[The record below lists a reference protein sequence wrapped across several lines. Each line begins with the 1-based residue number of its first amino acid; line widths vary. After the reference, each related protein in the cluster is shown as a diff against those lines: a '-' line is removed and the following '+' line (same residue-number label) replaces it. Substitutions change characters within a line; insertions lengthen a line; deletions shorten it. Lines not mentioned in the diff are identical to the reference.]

1 MSNSIKIIPF
11 GGVRENGKNM
21 YAVEVGKQIFIL
33 DCGLKYPENE
43 LMGIDVVIPDWEY
56 LREHKDQ
63 VVGVFL
69 THGHADSIGALP
81 YFLMDFNVP
90 VFGSEMTIAL
100 AKLAVKGHK
109 EVKKF
114 NDFHVVDA
122 ATTIDFNDVTVSFF
136 QTTHT
141 IPETLGVVIETSD
154 GNIVYTGDFKFDQT
168 ATQGYQTDLARLAEI
183 GSQGVLALLSDS
195 AGAGI
200 TGISAREKDIGEYI
214 KETFKYQNG
223 RIIVASVASN
233 IMRVQQIINAA
244 VAVDRK
250 LVLSGKDIEQIINTA
265 MSLGKLKLPKGLL
278 ISMKEA
284 DKLEPNQ
291 VIILETGKMGE
302 PIKSLQQIAS
312 GVNPKLHLTDTDL
325 VFVTTT
331 PSYAQETE
339 VQKTK
344 DMIYRTGAEVKFI
357 SDDLNPSG
365 HANQNDEQ
373 LMLNFMKP
381 QYFIPIQGEYRLL
394 DRHAQ
399 LAEEVGIPA
408 DHIFIASK
416 GDVLTYK
423 NGEFHVGD
431 HIDVSN
437 TMIDGT
443 GIGDIGN
450 IVLRDRRVLSEDGIF
465 VVVATIDRK
474 KKKIVARPQITS
486 RGFVFVKTNRQL
498 MKQSADLVEKVVQE
512 NLDQKEFDWSH
523 LKQDVR
529 EKLNRFLFDQTKR
542 HPVILPVIME
552 INQHAKRKNK
562 GNNNGEAKKQGN
574 GQGQKEK
581 KQGHHRNGRGRK
593 HEKQVAKAKQ

>member
-1 MSNSIKIIPF
+1 MSKIKIIPF

-21 YAVEVGKQIFIL
+21 YAVEVDDQIFIL
-33 DCGLKYPENE
+33 DTGLKYPENE

-56 LREHKDQ
+56 LRDRKDKI
-63 VVGVFL
+63 VGVFL

-90 VFGSEMTIAL
+90 IFGSEMTIAL
-100 AKLAVKGHK
+100 AKLAVKKHK

-122 ATTIDFNDVTVSFF
+122 GTAIDFNDVTVSFF

-141 IPETLGVVIETSD
+141 IPETLGIVLETVE

-168 ATQGYQTDLARLAEI
+168 ATKGYQTDLARLAEI

-200 TGISAREKDIGEYI
+200 TGASSREKDIGEYI
-214 KETFKYQNG
+214 KETFKYQDG

-233 IMRVQQIINAA
+233 IMRVQQIIDAA

-250 LVLSGKDIEQIINTA
+250 IVLSGSDIEQIINTA
-265 MSLGKLKLPKGLL
+265 MELGKLKMPQDIL
-278 ISMKEA
+278 ISLKEA
-284 DKLEPNQ
+284 DKLDPKQ
-291 VIILETGKMGE
+291 VVILETGKMGE
-302 PIKSLQQIAS
+302 PIKSLQQIAN
-312 GVNPKLHLTDTDL
+312 GDNPKIKLSDQDL

-344 DMIYRTGAEVKFI
+344 DIIYRTGAEVKFI

-365 HANQNDEQ
+365 HANQNDQQ

-394 DRHAQ
+394 DRHAE
-399 LAEEVGIPA
+399 LAEEVGIAP
-408 DHIFIASK
+408 DRIFLTNK
-416 GDVLTYK
+416 GDVLTYDQ
-423 NGEFHVGD
+423 GEFHVGE
-431 HIDVSN
+431 HLDVGN

-486 RGFVFVKTNRQL
+486 RGFVFVKTNHQL
-498 MKQSADLVEKVVQE
+498 MKQSADLVEKVVQD
-512 NLDQKEFDWSH
+512 NLDQKEFDWGH

-552 INQHAKRKNK
+552 INQHAKKKTKNK
-562 GNNNGEAKKQGN
+562 GEAKKDSGSHK
-574 GQGQKEK
+574 KEAHH
-581 KQGHHRNGRGRK
+581 GHGRGRGRK
-593 HEKQVAKAKQ
+593 RQAEKK